1 MMIGKIYK
9 IIHTQSNI
17 IYVGST
23 FDELRNRFRK
33 HKINLGCSISKYI
46 QKYGKEQ
53 FKIILIKEYN
63 VIDRKH
69 LEAYEQLWIN
79 KLNCINKKQT
89 FRPLEKQFEKI
100 RFSKM
105 DLTKYKK
112 EWYEKNKDRL
122 QEKMK
127 ENYIKNKDK
136 RQEKINCICGSQY
149 SFQHKLRHEKSEK
162 HSHFMRSTPQVSDCV
177 AVGVESP
184 RLCASILEPIG
195 GSFINK
201 IKPIEKKATDKILCE
216 CGVLYSRSNKN
227 VHLKSKKHLLN
238 NYLHN

>member
-23 FDELRNRFRK
+23 FNELRNRFRK
-33 HKINLGCSISKYI
+33 HKTGLNCSISKYI
-46 QKYGKEQ
+46 QQYGKDQ
-53 FKIILIKEYN
+53 FKIILIKEYE
-63 VIDRKH
+63 VIDKKH

-79 KLNCINKKQT
+79 KLKSINEQQT
-89 FRPLEKQFEKI
+89 FKPLKKQFENLRLKQYDT
-100 RFSKM
+100 S
-105 DLTKYKK
+105 DYKK

-136 RQEKINCICGSQY
+136 LQEKINCICGAQI
-149 SFQHKLRHEKSEK
+149 SFQCKLIHEKSEK
-162 HSHFMRSTPQVSDCV
+162 HLH
-177 AVGVESP
+177 
-184 RLCASILEPIG
+184 
-195 GSFINK
+195 FINK
-201 IKPIEKKATDKILCE
+201 TKPIEKKATDKILCE

-227 VHLKSKKHLLN
+227 VHLKSKKHLIKQSKIA
-238 NYLHN
+238 H